1 MHSSAHWPGKGPV
14 LLAIA
19 LGFAFA
25 APPLIREAA
34 EGPFFAS
41 SGESFAAAVAS
52 RAAESHALKA
62 AIATP
67 VAAKVLLPADE
78 YRRYAAIVD
87 AASRA
92 HGVEAALVHAVIF
105 AESSYDP
112 DARSPAG
119 AAGLMQL
126 MPITAKHYGV
136 KDLFDPTQNIQGGVT
151 FLRDLLRQ
159 FNGNVELA
167 LAAYNAGSTA
177 VVRAGNRIPPL
188 AETQA
193 YVPKVIDH
201 YRRLRAIE
209 G

>member
-19 LGFAFA
+19 LGLAFA

-34 EGPFFAS
+34 EGPFFALS
-41 SGESFAAAVAS
+41 VESITAAVPLP
-52 RAAESHALKA
+52 AAEPSAPKTASA
-62 AIATP
+62 AP
-67 VAAKVLLPADE
+67 GAAKVLLPADE

-126 MPITAKHYGV
+126 MPVTAKHYGV
-136 KDLFDPTQNIQGGVT
+136 RDLFDPTQNIQGGVT

-159 FNGNVELA
+159 FDGNVELA

>member
-1 MHSSAHWPGKGPV
+1 
-14 LLAIA
+14 
-19 LGFAFA
+19 
-25 APPLIREAA
+25 
-34 EGPFFAS
+34 
-41 SGESFAAAVAS
+41 
-52 RAAESHALKA
+52 
-62 AIATP
+62 
-67 VAAKVLLPADE
+67 
-78 YRRYAAIVD
+78 
-87 AASRA
+87 
-92 HGVEAALVHAVIF
+92 
-105 AESSYDP
+105 
-112 DARSPAG
+112 
-119 AAGLMQL
+119 MQL
-126 MPITAKHYGV
+126 MPVTAKHYGV